1 MDGKANTIHHNGTRG
16 NGSYGS
22 YAYDAGFILL
32 VSPPSKERTTDN
44 DGGRNYDVK
53 VQLKQITIPIPLGSY
68 FTTGTRVCTLYK
80 VL

>member
-22 YAYDAGFILL
+22 YAYDSGSILL
-32 VSPPSKERTTDN
+32 VHHWQKKRSLRIMM
-44 DGGRNYDVK
+44 

>member
-1 MDGKANTIHHNGTRG
+1 MDTIHVHHNGTRG

-32 VSPPSKERTTDN
+32 VSPPSKEIFFTDN